1 MSEVT
6 ALESRSWNPCACG
19 SGGEHVQA
27 SGGCECGRR
36 KKLPAWATGTHPP
49 GSAVHYAAA
58 ESPGRSGELA
68 AKGDSFRELP
78 PAGSLAV
85 PLERKN
91 TGRF

>member
-6 ALESRSWNPCACG
+6 ALESRSWNPCG
-19 SGGEHVQA
+19 SGGEHVRA
-27 SGGCECGRR
+27 SGGCEGGRR
-36 KKLPAWATGTHPP
+36 KKHPAWATGAHPP

-58 ESPGRSGELA
+58 GAARGRSGELA
-68 AKGDSFRELP
+68 AKGDSLRELP
-78 PAGSLAV
+78 PAGSLVV